1 MDFPRM
7 ISPSIFAS
15 KEGAAES
22 NRPTAALLKAPTVQ
36 PSARPKHLRQL
47 IRGVGVM
54 LLVHTCSLPA
64 ESHPQPAVVPPHE
77 RLIQV
82 QQVTVTQGVLE
93 VKRLGSQ
100 PLGPDFPAL
109 ADRELRLRQITIAPG
124 GSIGLHLHDQ
134 RPGVAYILE
143 GQMTER
149 RGPGFLP
156 QVIGSGE
163 AAFEGSGISHW
174 WRNEGSTPARAL
186 VVDIVPVETP

>member
-1 MDFPRM
+1 MVQR
-7 ISPSIFAS
+7 ST
-15 KEGAAES
+15 
-22 NRPTAALLKAPTVQ
+22 RPQL
-36 PSARPKHLRQL
+36 LRQMV
-47 IRGVGVM
+47 RGVGV
-54 LLVHTCSLPA
+54 LLLIGWGAPGS
-64 ESHPQPAVVPPHE
+64 SHPQSAVVPTHE
-77 RLIQV
+77 RLNQG

-93 VKRLGSQ
+93 VKRLGGQ

-109 ADRELRLRQITIAPG
+109 AGRELRLRQITIAPG

-149 RGPGFLP
+149 RGPGFVP
-156 QVIGSGE
+156 QVIGNGE

>member
-1 MDFPRM
+1 LWL
-7 ISPSIFAS
+7 A
-15 KEGAAES
+15 K
-22 NRPTAALLKAPTVQ
+22 LLKTPMVQ
-36 PSARPKHLRQL
+36 RSARPQHLRHL
-47 IRGVGVM
+47 IGGAGAMMM
-54 LLVHTCSLPA
+54 LHTCNLPA
-64 ESHPQPAVVPPHE
+64 QSHPQPAVVPSEE
-77 RLIQV
+77 RLNRG

-93 VKRLGSQ
+93 VKRLGGQ

-109 ADRELRLRQITIAPG
+109 AGRELRLRQITIAPG

-149 RGPGFLP
+149 RGPGFAP
-156 QVIGSGE
+156 QVIGIGE

>member
-1 MDFPRM
+1 M
-7 ISPSIFAS
+7 
-15 KEGAAES
+15 
-22 NRPTAALLKAPTVQ
+22 VQ
-36 PSARPKHLRQL
+36 RSARPQHLRHL
-47 IRGVGVM
+47 IGGAGAMMM
-54 LLVHTCSLPA
+54 LHTCNLPA
-64 ESHPQPAVVPPHE
+64 QSHPQPAVVPSEE
-77 RLIQV
+77 RLNRG

-93 VKRLGSQ
+93 VKRLGGQ

-109 ADRELRLRQITIAPG
+109 AGRELRLRQITIAPG

-149 RGPGFLP
+149 RGPGFVP
-156 QVIGSGE
+156 QVLRSGE

>member
-1 MDFPRM
+1 MDQR
-7 ISPSIFAS
+7 
-15 KEGAAES
+15 
-22 NRPTAALLKAPTVQ
+22 
-36 PSARPKHLRQL
+36 SARPQHLRKL
-47 IRGVGVM
+47 IGGAGAMM
-54 LLVHTCSLPA
+54 LLHTCNLPA
-64 ESHPQPAVVPPHE
+64 GSHPQPAVVPSEE
-77 RLIQV
+77 RLNQDL

-109 ADRELRLRQITIAPG
+109 AGRELRLRQITIAPG

-149 RGPGFLP
+149 RGPGFVP
-156 QVIGSGE
+156 KVIRSGE

-174 WRNEGSTPARAL
+174 WLNEGSTPARAL

>member
-1 MDFPRM
+1 MCVR
-7 ISPSIFAS
+7 
-15 KEGAAES
+15 
-22 NRPTAALLKAPTVQ
+22 
-36 PSARPKHLRQL
+36 SARPQL
-47 IRGVGVM
+47 PISLVRGAGV
-54 LLVHTCSLPA
+54 LLLIACGAPGS
-64 ESHPQPAVVPPHE
+64 SHPQPAVVPPHE
-77 RLIQV
+77 RLNQG

-109 ADRELRLRQITIAPG
+109 AGRELRLRQITIAPG

-149 RGPGFLP
+149 RGPGFAP